1 MLLRFVILFLLAHS
15 IAAGGPF
22 DLVVSEIEKI
32 KTEPGFT
39 TATIGFCAI
48 PLDAEDRSAAA
59 GGHNMDAALIPAS
72 TMKVVTTATA
82 LEILGADYRFQTELQ
97 FTGSIA
103 ADGALQGNVI
113 VKGGGDP
120 TLGSS
125 QIVNTF
131 NRWQAALVEAGIKK
145 IDGQIIGDE
154 SIFGTKPIP
163 DSWQWNDMG
172 NYYGA
177 GACGLT
183 FHQNQF
189 FCRFQTG
196 AVGAPAKLIGTDPRL
211 PSIQFVN
218 EMKTGSAGSGDNG
231 YIYGFPYA
239 KVFYLRGSVPATSGY
254 FTIKGSLPDPAFF
267 CARAF
272 TKHLNQ
278 RDFPVS
284 GDPTTIRLLKID
296 GTEIEGERQ
305 QLLVE
310 QSSPLS
316 SIARLTNH
324 KSNNLMAECI
334 HRAIGV
340 KVSDDGSSI
349 AAAEA
354 VKTHWKAKGVNLSGF
369 YMDDG
374 AGLARANT
382 ITARQMAE
390 MLYLTSKSET
400 YDTFY
405 STLPIAGRN
414 GTLRSIGRGSAS
426 DGRVHGKSG
435 TLDRVKCY
443 CGYIN
448 AYSGKRYAFAI
459 MFNHFDAEE
468 WAVKSKIVRVWNH
481 VVAM

>member
-1 MLLRFVILFLLAHS
+1 MLPRIAILFLLAHS
-15 IAAGGPF
+15 IAASESF
-22 DLVVSEIEKI
+22 DAVVTEIEKI
-32 KTEPGFT
+32 QTEPGFT

-48 PLDAEDRSAAA
+48 PLDAEDHSAAA

-145 IDGQIIGDE
+145 IDGQIVGDE

-196 AVGAPAKLIGTDPRL
+196 VVGAPAKLIGTDPRL

-218 EMKTGSAGSGDNG
+218 EMKTGSAGSG
-231 YIYGFPYA
+231 
-239 KVFYLRGSVPATSGY
+239 
-254 FTIKGSLPDPAFF
+254 
-267 CARAF
+267 
-272 TKHLNQ
+272 
-278 RDFPVS
+278 
-284 GDPTTIRLLKID
+284 
-296 GTEIEGERQ
+296 
-305 QLLVE
+305 
-310 QSSPLS
+310 
-316 SIARLTNH
+316 
-324 KSNNLMAECI
+324 
-334 HRAIGV
+334 
-340 KVSDDGSSI
+340 
-349 AAAEA
+349 
-354 VKTHWKAKGVNLSGF
+354 
-369 YMDDG
+369 
-374 AGLARANT
+374 
-382 ITARQMAE
+382 
-390 MLYLTSKSET
+390 
-400 YDTFY
+400 
-405 STLPIAGRN
+405 
-414 GTLRSIGRGSAS
+414 
-426 DGRVHGKSG
+426 
-435 TLDRVKCY
+435 
-443 CGYIN
+443 
-448 AYSGKRYAFAI
+448 
-459 MFNHFDAEE
+459 
-468 WAVKSKIVRVWNH
+468 
-481 VVAM
+481 